1 MTHSLRPH
9 LARIVQPTDQVQL
22 FALLSSSTDDEMKTR
37 SEQRR
42 AVRNLPPFG
51 LNLSLISECQL
62 ECLLDNVRNLMQ
74 ETRGSKK

>member
-62 ECLLDNVRNLMQ
+62 ECLLDNVKNLMP